1 MGFIKQTEQFGDY
14 SVAST
19 DLSNYFV
26 ISEYTFAYNPS
37 RINVGSIAY
46 KSQGKQ
52 NSIVSPLYISFKTTE
67 KLEDTYLWYWF
78 KTQNFEKQRE
88 VFSEGGVRDTLS
100 FNQLSEMQIYI
111 PQLLEQQNIGI
122 LLTNIQK
129 FITLQERKLEL
140 YKQLKKYLLQKMFA
154 NEQEKTPQIRFKGFD
169 EDWKSEKLGNLVKFY
184 SGLTYSPSDVMN
196 SGTLVLRSSN
206 IKNSDIVDADNVY
219 VNSNIINSEKV
230 KNKDIIVVVRNGS
243 KNLIGKHAQVKH
255 SIKNTVIGAFMTG
268 IRSENPYFISSI
280 LDTQK
285 FHIEINKNLGAT
297 INQITLSELK
307 NMEFTIPNANLERKE
322 IGMLIN
328 NISNLPITQK
338 SKIDKAQQLKQYL
351 LQNLFC

>member
-67 KLEDTYLWYWF
+67 KLGDTYLWYWF

-154 NEQEKTPQIRFKGFD
+154 NEQEKAPQIRFKGFD
-169 EDWKSEKLGNLVKFY
+169 GKWEKKRLENYFSESNKRSSKGKMLSVTINHGVIPFCKLNKKDNSSKDKSKYKLVNINDIAYNTMRMWQGACGVSNYCGIVSPAYTVITPNKSTSPDFFVELFKQEKIKQLFQKH
-184 SGLTYSPSDVMN
+184 SQGLTSDTWN
-196 SGTLVLRSSN
+196 LKFPLFKKIG
-206 IKNSDIVDADNVY
+206 VY
-219 VNSNIINSEKV
+219 VPLIDEQ
-230 KNKDIIVVVRNGS
+230 
-243 KNLIGKHAQVKH
+243 NLISNELKK
-255 SIKNTVIGAFMTG
+255 
-268 IRSENPYFISSI
+268 
-280 LDTQK
+280 
-285 FHIEINKNLGAT
+285 INKKLLLQE
-297 INQITLSELK
+297 NQINFLS
-307 NMEFTIPNANLERKE
+307 AV
-322 IGMLIN
+322 
-328 NISNLPITQK
+328 
-338 SKIDKAQQLKQYL
+338 KQYL